1 MPPPAADAPQS
12 GPPPRARSP
21 RRDPVLLLIVA
32 AVLLALRVALIL
44 REAPAQGTPGAG
56 TLSGPEVV
64 RWRTLEAGLAEAR
77 ASGRPVLY
85 DFTADWCP
93 PCRLMQREVFADPR
107 AAALLERRFVPVRV
121 LDRQREEGRNAAWV
135 DSLQSRYRVSSF
147 PTLVV
152 TGPGGA
158 GEARRVEGFV
168 GREATLLQLG
178 AGGGG
183 VQWQW
188 TSGAPPD
195 SR

>member
-1 MPPPAADAPQS
+1 MPLPATDAPVP
-12 GPPPRARSP
+12 GAPPRARSP
-21 RRDPVLLLIVA
+21 RRDPALLLIVA
-32 AVLLALRVALIL
+32 AVLLVLRVVFVL
-44 REAPAQGTPGAG
+44 RETPPQATPGAG
-56 TLSGPEVV
+56 ELSGPDTVH
-64 RWRTLEAGLAEAR
+64 WRALPEGLAETR
-77 ASGRPVLY
+77 ASGRPILY

-93 PCRLMQREVFADPR
+93 PCRRMQREVFSDPR
-107 AAALLERRFVPVRV
+107 AAAALESRFVPVRV

-168 GREATLLQLG
+168 GRDATLFQIG
-178 AGGGG
+178 AAGGN

-188 TSGAPPD
+188 STGAPPD